1 MGGGGSL
8 FLSPWLPASHRESIG
23 GTLCPAKMGSLFQ
36 DSQIYLGKKVFD
48 ILEVVYTI
56 LTNPS
61 WSGGMV
67 WWIEH
72 LFSMHDA
79 LGSVPST
86 V

>member
-1 MGGGGSL
+1 
-8 FLSPWLPASHRESIG
+8 
-23 GTLCPAKMGSLFQ
+23 MGSIFQ

-48 ILEVVYTI
+48 ILEVVYMI

-61 WSGGMV
+61 WAGGMV

-72 LFSMHDA
+72 LFSTQDA